1 MDAEK
6 LIDEL
11 VAGPLGDLIRERLLK
26 EILDDLR
33 AEPNWHPDDTE
44 EIREGHRAWLREMAD
59 HLEENYL

>member
-11 VAGPLGDLIRERLLK
+11 VTGPLGDLVRERFMQ

-33 AEPNWHPDDTE
+33 AEQRFHPDDTE
-44 EIREGHRAWLREMAD
+44 ETREEHRAWLREMAD
-59 HLEENYL
+59 YLEENYL

>member
-11 VAGPLGDLIRERLLK
+11 VSGPLGDLIRERYVQ
-26 EILDDLR
+26 EILEDLR
-33 AEPNWHPDDTE
+33 KEPTFHPDTTE
-44 EIREGHRAWLREMAD
+44 EIREAERAWLREMAD